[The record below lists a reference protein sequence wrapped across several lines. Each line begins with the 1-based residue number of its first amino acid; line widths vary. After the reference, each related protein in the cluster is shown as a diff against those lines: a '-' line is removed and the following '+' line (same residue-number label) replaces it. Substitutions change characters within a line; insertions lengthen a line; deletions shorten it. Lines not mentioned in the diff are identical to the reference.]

1 MMITNKGDDLK
12 ITLQESNIQK
22 VRVFT
27 TDINTYIEKT
37 PKDNVV
43 NISAAELINSK
54 LKSGVIAYVCA
65 KSSADSGFE
74 DGKYDTTN
82 VEYTDIYYKDINE
95 SFSNAEDKATKEYSN
110 QLEAIKKDLTS
121 KLNNKAEQNDLSTE
135 VGDRKKADAEL
146 KDLIDSKYSE
156 ITNGINDKILSKAEK
171 KDLTDETTTRKAK
184 DEELQRQLNN
194 LQDTTSSINTRLNTK
209 AEQSNL
215 ANEVYDRKKA
225 DEDLQNN
232 ISSLQ
237 TKVQTDIEDKLYS
250 KIEKETAEIKKSED
264 SRVTAETQRV
274 TAETQRV
281 NAEKTRE
288 SQFSSTKAA
297 CETATE
303 KANAAIEQVN
313 AAIESKTNYTKLLS
327 DIWVGTGTDY
337 NAITTKQEGTMYLI
351 DDTETAVST
360 TAGNGTV
367 EKMWYGTKN
376 DYDRLSTKDD
386 NVLYLLVEEF

>member
-1 MMITNKGDDLK
+1 MMVTNKGDDLK

-27 TDINTYIEKT
+27 SDINKYIEKI

-43 NISAAELINSK
+43 NISAAELINSE

-82 VEYTDIYYKDINE
+82 VVYTDIYYKDINE
-95 SFSNAEDKATKEYSN
+95 SFSNAEDEAAKEYSD
-110 QLEAIKKDLTS
+110 QLEAIKKDLTN
-121 KLNNKAEQNDLSTE
+121 KLSTKAEQKDLSNE
-135 VGDRKKADAEL
+135 VGDRKKADTEL

-171 KDLTDETTTRKAK
+171 KDLADETTTRKAK
-184 DEELQRQLNN
+184 DDELQRQLTD
-194 LQDTTSSINTRLNTK
+194 LQDTTSSINTKLNSK

-215 ANEVYDRKKA
+215 ANEVFERKKA
-225 DEDLQNN
+225 DEDLQN
-232 ISSLQ
+232 
-237 TKVQTDIEDKLYS
+237 

-264 SRVTAETQRV
+264 SRVN
-274 TAETQRV
+274 AETQRV

-327 DIWVGTGTDY
+327 DIWVGTETDY

-351 DDTETAVST
+351 DDTETAGST